1 MKTVC
6 PREEVLADYL
16 AGRLS
21 SDNKSG
27 LESHLAD
34 CRQCLDEMMVAD
46 SLFQRNDLS
55 GYKMVPPAV
64 TESAISLV
72 THRMWPDTL
81 NIKKRSFQIFQHIYS
96 WISVLAP
103 FNFYR
108 KDHLAPIRSSEKTIS
123 NDFFHVRKSFRE
135 IIADIEIEKTGQKNA
150 SVRVNLISDS
160 KNQNNIRV
168 TLLDGNEREM
178 ASFLLNRG
186 FVLFEDIPFGHYR
199 LALVRNGTR
208 IGMYLFEIKDSSH
221 AKK

>member
-6 PREEVLADYL
+6 PREEALADYL

-21 SDNKSG
+21 SENKSG

-34 CRQCLDEMMVAD
+34 CRQCLDEIMAAENLVRRD
-46 SLFQRNDLS
+46 DLS

-64 TESAISLV
+64 TESAISIV
-72 THRMWPDTL
+72 THRMRPDTL
-81 NIKKRSFQIFQHIYS
+81 NIKKRSFRIFKHIYA
-96 WISVLAP
+96 WISVHAP

-108 KDHLAPIRSSEKTIS
+108 RDYLAPIRSSEKTIS

-135 IIADIEIEKTGQKNA
+135 IITDIEIEKTGQKNA
-150 SVRVNLISDS
+150 CVRVNLISDS

-199 LALVRNGTR
+199 LAFVRNATR

-221 AKK
+221 AQK

>member
-1 MKTVC
+1 
-6 PREEVLADYL
+6 
-16 AGRLS
+16 
-21 SDNKSG
+21 
-27 LESHLAD
+27 
-34 CRQCLDEMMVAD
+34 MVAENLVRRD
-46 SLFQRNDLS
+46 DLS

-72 THRMWPDTL
+72 THRMRPDTL
-81 NIKKRSFQIFQHIYS
+81 NIKKRNFQIFKHIYA
-96 WISVLAP
+96 WISVHAP

-135 IIADIEIEKTGQKNA
+135 IITDIEIEKTGQKNA
-150 SVRVNLISDS
+150 CVRVSLISDS

-186 FVLFEDIPFGHYR
+186 FVLFEDIPFGHYH
-199 LALVRNGTR
+199 LAFVRNATR